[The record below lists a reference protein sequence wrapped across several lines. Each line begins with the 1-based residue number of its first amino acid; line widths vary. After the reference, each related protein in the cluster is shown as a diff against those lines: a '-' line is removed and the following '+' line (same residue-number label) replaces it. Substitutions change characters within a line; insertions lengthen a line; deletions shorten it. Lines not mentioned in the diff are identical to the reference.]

1 MNKKERTK
9 MVKWARDLRDAVN
22 PNPFVVMSR
31 GAILRIERIWMEMLK
46 EVREWSAKHVEKR

>member
-1 MNKKERTK
+1 MNRKERTK

-31 GAILRIERIWMEMLK
+31 GAILRIEKISGEMLADVK
-46 EVREWSAKHVEKR
+46 EWIKNHKEKK

>member
-1 MNKKERTK
+1 MNRKERTK

-46 EVREWSAKHVEKR
+46 EVRKWSAEHVEKR